1 MSNHFYIVT
10 LYNLQLPLEEMEELK
25 AMAIHNYEVQGV
37 EEYSLE
43 EAEVDA
49 ILGERSYSGGDLPDE
64 LIEEVDLLM
73 KSTPQHLRFY
83 FEESQEKEALGFYS
97 YAKESIL
104 CEADF
109 QKAEV
114 QDWNAEWK
122 KHYRPI
128 EVHPA
133 LRIVPAWEKTAASSE
148 KDLFIN
154 PGMGFG
160 TGSHETTYLCLKLF
174 MEELPAYKKIL
185 DFGSGS
191 GILGLA
197 ALKRNKSALVDF
209 YDIDIEANK
218 NCYHNAEINEMENL
232 SFRLLLPDH
241 RELLTGPY
249 ELIFANILQPILH
262 LECEYL
268 KKLLLPHGKVILSGL
283 LKHQVAETQKVYESM
298 GFKTLKVELKG
309 DWGAL
314 LMENNS

>member
-10 LYNLQLPLEEMEELK
+10 LFNLQLDLEAVEDLK
-25 AMAIHNYEVQGV
+25 ARGIHEYDAQGV

-49 ILGERSYSGGDLPDE
+49 ILGDRSYSGGDLPDE

-73 KSTPQHLRFY
+73 KSKPQHLRFY
-83 FEESQEKEALGFYS
+83 FEAEQEQGATNFFSYVKEN
-97 YAKESIL
+97 IL
-104 CEADF
+104 CEVDF
-109 QKAEV
+109 QKAPM

-128 EVHPA
+128 DVTA
-133 LRIVPAWEKTAASSE
+133 DLRIVPAWEKTAASAK

-160 TGSHETTYLCLKLF
+160 TGSHETTFLCLKLY
-174 MEELPAYKKIL
+174 MEELAADPKVL

-197 ALKRNKSALVDF
+197 ALKRNPEALVDF
-209 YDIDIEANK
+209 YDIDLEANK
-218 NCYHNAEINEMENL
+218 NCYHNAQINELENL

-241 RELLTGPY
+241 RDLLVGPY
-249 ELIFANILQPILH
+249 DLIFANILQPILH
-262 LECEYL
+262 QECGNL
-268 KKLLLPHGKVILSGL
+268 KKLLKPKGHIILSGL
-283 LKHQVAETQKVYESM
+283 LKHQVPETQRVYEEA
-298 GFKTLKVELKG
+298 GYVTKKVELKG
-309 DWGAL
+309 DWGAI
-314 LMENNS
+314 LMETK

>member
-10 LYNLQLPLEEMEELK
+10 LYHLQLPVEEMEDLK
-25 AMAIHNYEVQGV
+25 ARAIHDYEAQGV

-49 ILGERSYSGGDLPDE
+49 ILGERSYSGGDLPEE

-73 KSTPQHLRFY
+73 KSTPHHLRFY
-83 FEESQEKEALGFYS
+83 FEENQEKEALNFFT
-97 YAKESIL
+97 YAKEKIL
-104 CEADF
+104 CESDF
-109 QKAEV
+109 QKALV

-122 KHYRPI
+122 KHYKQI
-128 EVHPA
+128 DVHPS
-133 LRIVPAWEKTAASSE
+133 LRIVPAWEKTASSSD

-160 TGSHETTYLCLKLF
+160 TGSHETTFLCLKLY
-174 MEELPAYKKIL
+174 MDELKAYSKVL

-197 ALKRNKSALVDF
+197 ALKRNKEALVDF

-218 NCYHNAEINEMENL
+218 NCYHNAQINELEDL

-241 RELLTGPY
+241 RSLMKGPY

-262 LECEYL
+262 QECLNL
-268 KKLLLPHGKVILSGL
+268 KSLLPLGGKIILSGL
-283 LKHQVAETQKVYESM
+283 LKYQVPETQEFYEKS
-298 GFKTLKVELKG
+298 GFKTQQVLLKG
-309 DWGAL
+309 DWGAI
-314 LMENNS
+314 LMEKLA

>member
-10 LYNLQLPLEEMEELK
+10 LFNLQLPLEEMEELK
-25 AMAIHNYEVQGV
+25 ARAIHQYDAQGV

-73 KSTPQHLRFY
+73 KSSPQHLRFY
-83 FEESQEKEALGFYS
+83 FEENQEKDALGFYS
-97 YAKESIL
+97 YAKESVL
-104 CEADF
+104 AEADF
-109 QKAEV
+109 QKAVV

-128 EVHPA
+128 EVHA
-133 LRIVPAWEKTAASSE
+133 NLRVVPAWEKIGTISD

-160 TGSHETTYLCLKLF
+160 TGSHETTYLCLKLY
-174 MEELPAYKKIL
+174 MEEMSPSQKVL

-197 ALKRNKSALVDF
+197 ALKRNRNALVDF

-218 NCYHNAEINEMENL
+218 NCYHNAQINEMEDL
-232 SFRLLLPDH
+232 SFRLLLPSH
-241 RELLTGPY
+241 RELMKGPY

-262 LECEYL
+262 QECEYL
-268 KKLLLPHGKVILSGL
+268 KDLLEVNGKIILSGL
-283 LKHQVAETQKVYESM
+283 LKNQVPQTQELYEKA
-298 GFKTLKVELKG
+298 GFKTLKLEIKG
-309 DWGAL
+309 DWGAI
-314 LMENNS
+314 LMERNS

>member
-10 LYNLQLPLEEMEELK
+10 LYNLQLPLEQMEDLK
-25 AMAIHNYEVQGV
+25 ALAIHEYETQGV

-64 LIEEVDLLM
+64 LIEEVDMLM
-73 KSTPQHLRFY
+73 KASPQHLRFY
-83 FEESQEKEALGFYS
+83 FEESQEKEALNFLS
-97 YAKESIL
+97 YAKENIL
-104 CEADF
+104 CESDY
-109 QKAEV
+109 QKAAV

-128 EVHPA
+128 DVHPE
-133 LRIVPAWEKTAASSE
+133 LCIVPAWEKKASSASR
-148 KDLFIN
+148 DLFIN

-160 TGSHETTYLCLKLF
+160 TGSHETTFLCLKLY
-174 MEELPAYKKIL
+174 MEELPALSHIL

-197 ALKRNKSALVDF
+197 ALKRNKNAIVDF
-209 YDIDIEANK
+209 YDIDLEANK

-232 SFRLLLPDH
+232 SFRLLLPSH
-241 RELLTGPY
+241 RDLISGAY

-262 LECEYL
+262 QECSYL
-268 KKLLLPHGKVILSGL
+268 KKMLVSKGKVILSGL
-283 LKHQVAETQKVYESM
+283 LKHQVAETQALYEKE
-298 GFKTLKVELKG
+298 GFKTLKVEIKG
-309 DWGAL
+309 DWGAI
-314 LMENNS
+314 LMEKIL